1 MSIFKKVAAAFG
13 KAWPFVK
20 TGSLALGG
28 AALTAA
34 GAGAFGPKG
43 QAAGAAVATLIGLF
57 SHRPQDNAAAT
68 GQEEGK

>member
-1 MSIFKKVAAAFG
+1 MFKKIAALFG
-13 KAWPFVK
+13 RAWPTVK

-43 QAAGAAVATLIGLF
+43 AAAAAAVSTLIGLF
-57 SHRPQDNAAAT
+57 SHRPQDNVAAT
-68 GQEEGK
+68 GQEESK